1 MKKITALL
9 LIFMCLFSLCTV
21 ALSFDEG
28 IEYGKKAENPNLTL
42 PQYSR
47 FNIRNG
53 TMVLECEEFDKD
65 SNIALVEDEDA
76 SGGAAARVSASS
88 PAMSIDAATL
98 EANLSVDFMNE
109 APGSFAVWLR
119 VKAPDDGSDSF
130 YYAVNSKNY
139 NMQSLKAGSE
149 YYWISLG
156 TAQLSSGKSNISI
169 KYRERNV
176 HFDKM
181 IITSDMSFTPSGK
194 DDAPEAGS
202 VQTGGTGLYNEPPIK
217 PITGHPRLF
226 VTKKD
231 IPAITENI
239 KTPELATVYSIMKSY
254 ADEEFDAKL
263 QPNPGGNYDAVLETK
278 LQARAFMYVI
288 GEKDDAHA
296 RKTVA
301 LMKDYLSTVSFP
313 SAQDITRKVGDT
325 MITAAMVYDWCYTVL
340 TNSDK
345 TEMISAFKALAA
357 LKEIGYPPT
366 KMSSI
371 GSHAGELEIFRD
383 MLGVGVAIYDEDTEM
398 YDLAAGRLF
407 DEFLPSRKLF
417 NASGNHPQGSAYGA
431 YRFQCELWTEIIYRR
446 MGYENVLGEGV
457 ENVAYKWL
465 YDRLPFGMWLKDGDD
480 FAFSRNIYFSY
491 NYNDRLC
498 TLLAANIFKDPYLR
512 RQYLKTLSLHS
523 YQTENIWLLLFAE
536 PSVGM
541 KETGDLPLSRKTTF
555 PLSSVTA
562 RTSWQTGL
570 DAPTAMA
577 HMKIQEVNLNDH
589 MHLDS
594 GGFQIYYKG
603 SLATTSGIYQGLDG
617 ESGGN
622 HYKNYYVRTAAHNCL
637 TVLDPDEVIYGG
649 DATASNDGGQYRLPG
664 AYIHT
669 YEELMANE
677 NRRAE
682 AKGTYIGPNINTP
695 KFSYIKGDLTGAYS
709 DKVTDYTRSM
719 VFMDLFDNNYPA
731 AFVVYDNVTS
741 SDKNFKKV
749 WNLHSIEEPEVNGNK
764 TVIKRTGNGF
774 NGKLVNTTLIPA
786 KSNITKVGGDG
797 MEYSIGGINYPN
809 RNYAGTDT
817 EGAAWRIELSPRQ
830 QSTNDQFLN
839 AMFVTDADT
848 KLPDLEMKQAE
859 SSDMTGVAV
868 MDRLVMFS
876 KDGKTLDKELRLVV
890 PDNGY
895 SNVSCLIADL
905 APGKWRVSS
914 QEFTTAGE
922 VKAEE
927 NALYVEVPPG
937 RYTLTRD
944 ESAELVQITYPQMQK
959 PELGDFLVYQEGL
972 FINQVS
978 PFKEINGVPYV
989 PLKSVVKDYGAS
1001 LGWNEATEEV
1011 KITSEF
1017 GKTAVIKAGNADA
1030 VIDGTIVTLSHIPF
1044 NLNGYTY
1051 VCLDDFAEF
1060 FGIEVRY
1067 DSWAKLLRVLL
1078 IDRELLTIFNAN
1090 TVHRAAGVTASA
1102 HDGNIPDNTTDINQN
1117 TRWSAEGD
1125 HQWIMYDLGET
1136 KNVSKIYMV
1145 PYAGT
1150 QRALIFDV
1158 EVSED
1163 GINFSR
1169 VLSGKTSG
1177 TSDDAEEFTF
1187 DTASARYVRIN
1198 CYGNT
1203 VNKWNSICELII
1215 CG

>member
-1 MKKITALL
+1 MKKITALIL
-9 LIFMCLFSLCTV
+9 TFLCLFSASTAGLC
-21 ALSFDEG
+21 FDDG
-28 IEYGKKAENPNLTL
+28 IEYGKKTENPNLIL

-47 FNIRNG
+47 FSIKNG
-53 TMVLECEEFDKD
+53 TMILECEEFDKD
-65 SNIALVEDEDA
+65 SNIASVEDEEA
-76 SGGAAARVSASS
+76 SGGTAVRVSASS
-88 PAMSIDAATL
+88 PAMTIDAATP

-119 VKAPDDGSDSF
+119 VKAPDDGADSF

-139 NMQSLKAGSE
+139 NMQSLKAGNG

-156 TAQLSSGKSNISI
+156 TVQLPSGKSAIGI

-181 IITSDMSFTPSGK
+181 IITSDMSFAPTGIDDVPESG
-194 DDAPEAGS
+194 S
-202 VQTGGTGLYNEPPIK
+202 TQTGGTGLYNEPPIK
-217 PITGHPRLF
+217 PISEHPRLF
-226 VTKKD
+226 LTKKH
-231 IPAITENI
+231 IPEIIQNI
-239 KTPELATVYSIMKSY
+239 KTPELTTVYNIMKGY

-263 QPNPGGNYDAVLETK
+263 QPNPNGNYDAGLETK

-301 LMKDYLSTVSFP
+301 LMRDYLSTVNFP

-325 MITAAMVYDWCYTVL
+325 MITAAMVYDWCYSVL
-340 TNSDK
+340 TNADK
-345 TEMISAFKALAA
+345 TEMISSLKALAA

-383 MLGVGVAIYDEDTEM
+383 MLGAGVAIYDEDTEM

-417 NASGNHPQGSAYGA
+417 NASGNHPQGSAYGV

-457 ENVAYKWL
+457 ESVAYKWL

-480 FAFSRNIYFSY
+480 FAFARNIYFSY
-491 NYNDRLC
+491 NFNDRLC
-498 TLLAANIFKDPYLR
+498 MVLAANIFKDPYLR

-541 KETGDLPLSRKTTF
+541 KEVNDLPLARQTTF

-637 TVLDPDEVIYGG
+637 TVFDPDEVIYGG
-649 DATASNDGGQYRLPG
+649 EATVSNDGGQYRLPG

-669 YEELMANE
+669 YEELMADE

-682 AKGTYIGPNINTP
+682 AQGTYIGPNKTTP

-709 DKVTDYTRSM
+709 DKVSDYTRSM
-719 VFMDLFDNNYPA
+719 VFMDLANNDYPA
-731 AFVVYDNVTS
+731 AFVVYDNITS
-741 SDKNFKKV
+741 SDKEFKKT
-749 WNLHSIEEPEVNGNK
+749 WNLHSIEEPEVTRNK
-764 TVIKRTGNGF
+764 TVIKRTENGF
-774 NGKLVNTTLIPA
+774 NGKLVNTTLLPA
-786 KSNITKVGGDG
+786 KNNITKVGGDG

-817 EGAAWRIELSPRQ
+817 EGAAWRIELSPKQ
-830 QSTNDQFLN
+830 QNTNDQFLN
-839 AMFVTDADT
+839 AMFVTDADS
-848 KLPDLEMKQAE
+848 KLPDLEMKQND
-859 SSDMTGVAV
+859 STDMTGVTV

-876 KDGKTLDKELRLVV
+876 KNGKTLNKDIILTV

-895 SNVSCLIADL
+895 STVSCLIADL
-905 APGKWRVSS
+905 APGKWRITS
-914 QEFTTAGE
+914 QEFSTAGE
-922 VKAEE
+922 VREEE
-927 NALYVEVPPG
+927 NALYMEVPPG
-937 RYTLTRD
+937 RYTLKRD
-944 ESAELVQITYPQMQK
+944 DSAELVPASYPQMQK
-959 PELGDFLVYQEGL
+959 AELGDFLVYQEGL
-972 FINQVS
+972 FINQIS
-978 PFKEINGVPYV
+978 PFKEIDGAAYV
-989 PLKSVVKDYGAS
+989 PLKSVVGDYGAS
-1001 LGWNEATEEV
+1001 LGWNEATREIT
-1011 KITSEF
+1011 ITSEF
-1017 GKTAVIKAGNADA
+1017 GKTAVIKADSADA
-1030 VIDGTIVTLSHIPF
+1030 IIDSANVTLSHIPF

-1078 IDRELLTIFNAN
+1078 IDRELLSIFNAN
-1090 TVHRAAGVTASA
+1090 TVHRATEVTASA
-1102 HDGNIPDNTTDINQN
+1102 HDGNIPANTTDINQN

-1125 HQWIMYDLGET
+1125 HQWIMYDLGEV
-1136 KNVSKIYMV
+1136 KNISKIYMV

-1158 EVSED
+1158 ELSED
-1163 GINFSR
+1163 GENFTK
-1169 VLSGKTSG
+1169 VFDGKTSG
-1177 TSDDAEEFTF
+1177 ASDDAEEFKF
-1187 DTASARYVRIN
+1187 DSATARYLRIN

-1203 VNKWNSICELII
+1203 VNKWNSICELMI
-1215 CG
+1215 CE